1 MLNNIARPVGNL
13 KGFKRPDL
21 LASLVAA
28 FESAGS
34 DYSAWFGYG
43 HTGGDVAARR
53 LEEPTYEQEVARQIA
68 GTEPIELRRS
78 DEYGTLIIHAEQ
90 TGALLRING
99 NVPNDDLI
107 TNLPDG
113 VCVEVPC
120 LVAGEEFT
128 LAWWGPSPHSWLP

>member
-1 MLNNIARPVGNL
+1 VGFPGCEHRPERVGSYL
-13 KGFKRPDL
+13 
-21 LASLVAA
+21 
-28 FESAGS
+28 
-34 DYSAWFGYG
+34 
-43 HTGGDVAARR
+43 GDVAARR

-78 DEYGTLIIHAEQ
+78 DEYGALIIHAEQ